1 MKTRYAALLIGCVSA
16 GFAASSALKAEDQVT
31 ITFTGSGGALQEA
44 ETKYYFGPYMKL
56 HPNIKIEQDSPINYA
71 KLQAMVE
78 AGNVTWDLAEGG
90 PGFGLSP
97 QHTKLLE
104 KVDCN
109 IVPCAHLQPD
119 KYPTTGYR
127 IAENTS
133 ATVLSYNTD
142 KVVAGKEPQSWADF
156 FDVKKFPGG
165 RSILKIPGNVAS
177 VGILEAA
184 LLADGVEPAKLYPL
198 DLDRALKKME
208 TIRSSIV
215 WAADNQAC
223 AEKIATG
230 EASMGIC
237 YNGRMYNFFKSGAHV
252 AVQWNAALHQGGY
265 LFIPK
270 GTKHLKEA
278 MELAAYLVSDE
289 HAAAIT
295 PEIPYGPANTIAAKK
310 SDPATAAWNPA
321 AHQDQGVAINDNWW
335 ADHSA
340 EAIRLWTEWQLKG

>member
-1 MKTRYAALLIGCVSA
+1 MKPRHAALLIAGLSA
-16 GFAASSALKAEDQVT
+16 CLSGSLPLRAEDSVT
-31 ITFTGSGGALQEA
+31 ITFTGSGGVLQEA
-44 ETKYYFGPYMKL
+44 ETKYYFAPFMKA

-78 AGNVTWDLAEGG
+78 AENVTWDLAEGG

-104 KVDCN
+104 KIDCN
-109 IVPCAHLQPD
+109 IVPCSHLQPA
-119 KYPTTGYR
+119 KYPTSGYR

-133 ATVLSYNTD
+133 ATVLSYRTD
-142 KVVAGKEPQSWADF
+142 KFPAGKEPQSWVDF
-156 FDVKKFPGG
+156 FDVQKYPGG
-165 RSILKIPGNVAS
+165 RTVLKIPGNVS
-177 VGILEAA
+177 STGILEAA

-198 DLDRALKKME
+198 DLPRAMKKME
-208 TIRSSIV
+208 SIRSSIV

-223 AEKIATG
+223 AEKVATG
-230 EASMGIC
+230 EAVMGIC
-237 YNGRMYNFFKSGAHV
+237 YNGRMYNFFKSGAPV
-252 AVQWNAALHQGGY
+252 AVQWNAAMHQGGY
-265 LFIPK
+265 LYIPK

-278 MELAAYLVSDE
+278 MELAAYMVSDE

-295 PEIPYGPANTIAAKK
+295 PEIPYGPANSIAAKN

-321 AHQDQGVAINDNWW
+321 AHQDQGVAINDLWW
-335 ADHSA
+335 AEHSA